1 MTSKISLSQVFI
13 CTNDILKTN
22 IIIYVTINNINH
34 ELHFLFIKLT
44 NTLTNQLSLSIKSCL
59 VYINNSLLS
68 NVF

>member
-13 CTNDILKTN
+13 CTNDILK
-22 IIIYVTINNINH
+22 ITINNINH
-34 ELHFLFIKLT
+34 LLHFLFIKLT